1 VVIGRG
7 EDLEASVV
15 VTVLEITAGR
25 VRLGFQSD
33 IATPI
38 HRHEVWERIRNG
50 DGHAGNGNGSPLVG
64 KEARTASV
72 VTSARGSLACL
83 ESHQR

>member
-1 VVIGRG
+1 MLVFSRKRRERVVIGRR
-7 EDLEASVV
+7 EDLEPMVV

-33 IATPI
+33 TGTPI

-50 DGHAGNGNGSPLVG
+50 DGHDENGSGSPLLGNGLPVP
-64 KEARTASV
+64 T
-72 VTSARGSLACL
+72 
-83 ESHQR
+83 

>member
-1 VVIGRG
+1 MLVLTRKNRESVVIGRG
-7 EDLEASVV
+7 EDIEATVV

-50 DGHAGNGNGSPLVG
+50 DGHDGNGSGTPQLGNGLRVP
-64 KEARTASV
+64 T
-72 VTSARGSLACL
+72 
-83 ESHQR
+83 

>member
-1 VVIGRG
+1 MLVLTRKRRESVVIGRP
-7 EDLEASVV
+7 EDLGVTVV

-33 IATPI
+33 TGTPI

-50 DGHAGNGNGSPLVG
+50 DGHDGNGRASPLVG
-64 KEARTASV
+64 NGLPLPT
-72 VTSARGSLACL
+72 
-83 ESHQR
+83 

>member
-1 VVIGRG
+1 VVIGHG
-7 EDLEASVV
+7 DDLSATVV

-33 IATPI
+33 IGTPI

-50 DGHAGNGNGSPLVG
+50 DAHDGNGSGSSPLRKRLRVP
-64 KEARTASV
+64 T
-72 VTSARGSLACL
+72 
-83 ESHQR
+83 

>member
-1 VVIGRG
+1 MLVLTRKKRERVVIGRR
-7 EDLEASVV
+7 EDLEATVV

-33 IATPI
+33 TGTPI

-50 DGHAGNGNGSPLVG
+50 DGHDGNGSGSPLLSNG
-64 KEARTASV
+64 
-72 VTSARGSLACL
+72 LAVPT
-83 ESHQR
+83 

>member
-1 VVIGRG
+1 MLVLTRKNRESVVIGRG
-7 EDLEASVV
+7 EDLEPTVV

-33 IATPI
+33 VGTPI

-50 DGHAGNGNGSPLVG
+50 DGHDGNGRDSPLLRNGQPVP
-64 KEARTASV
+64 T
-72 VTSARGSLACL
+72 
-83 ESHQR
+83 

>member
-1 VVIGRG
+1 MLVLTRKSRESVVIGRR
-7 EDLEASVV
+7 EDLEPTVV

-33 IATPI
+33 IGTPI

-50 DGHAGNGNGSPLVG
+50 DGRDGNGSGSPLLSNG
-64 KEARTASV
+64 
-72 VTSARGSLACL
+72 LAVPT
-83 ESHQR
+83 